1 MPIVLLGPGQADIQD
16 DFPGMYGLVTALWL
30 DGCCHQSRQSTRAGN
45 PPEQAI
51 HQSRQFVIL
60 STPLLHQ
67 RIFLR
72 ETCETKLPKKLANF
86 ATCTST
92 STFSRFNE
100 IPDSTKT
107 LEIRLKTC
115 TLEKGPVI
123 RFQGDASRVL
133 SR

>member
-30 DGCCHQSRQSTRAGN
+30 L

-51 HQSRQFVIL
+51 HQSRQSVIL

-92 STFSRFNE
+92 STFSCFNE

-123 RFQGDASRVL
+123 RFQGDTSRVL